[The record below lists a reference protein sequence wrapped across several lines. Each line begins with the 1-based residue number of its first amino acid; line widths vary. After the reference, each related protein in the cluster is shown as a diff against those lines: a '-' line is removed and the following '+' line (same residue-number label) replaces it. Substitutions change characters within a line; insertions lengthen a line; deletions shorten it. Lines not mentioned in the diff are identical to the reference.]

1 MTGRDQFVLR
11 TVEERGVKFIRLW
24 FVDVLGLLKSFSI
37 PVSELESALQDGVG
51 LDGSSLE
58 GASRLREHDVIA
70 YPDPRTFQVLP
81 WRPDSIVARMFCDVR
96 QPDHA
101 PFGGDSRATL
111 RRVLEHAAALGY
123 TMQVGCEVEFFI
135 FGPLGT
141 NGAVPTTLDDGAY
154 FDLTPL
160 DVGSDFRRR
169 TIDYLEQMGIP
180 VKASHH
186 EAAPSQHEIQLA
198 HTDALS
204 MADAVMTFRIAVK
217 EAAHELGAYATFMPK
232 PLADHPGSGMHLH
245 VSLFEGDRNAFHDAD
260 LETPL
265 SPAGRAFLAGV
276 LAHARELT
284 ARDEPV
290 DQLLPAAGDRL
301 RGPRARLLDAARCR
315 RARARAVAAAGQRG
329 EHALRA
335 ALARSRPAIPTWCS
349 RSCSRPGCAGSSA
362 AMSCRPR
369 RPTTR
374 RAARARL
381 PLDLREATD
390 LFDASELA
398 RETLGDRLCD
408 VFVANKRRELDDER
422 RTVTEFDRSRYLRL
436 L

>member
-1 MTGRDQFVLR
+1 M
-11 TVEERGVKFIRLW
+11 KFIRLW

-37 PVSELESALQDGVG
+37 PVSELEPALDEGVG

-70 YPDPRTFQVLP
+70 HPDPRTFQVLP
-81 WRPDSIVARMFCDVR
+81 WRPDSIVSRMFCEVR
-96 QPDHA
+96 QPDGE
-101 PFGGDSRATL
+101 PFGADSRLVL
-111 RRVLEHAAALGY
+111 RRVLEQASSLGY
-123 TMQVGCEVEFFI
+123 SMQVGCEVEFFI
-135 FGPLGT
+135 FAALGA
-141 NGAVPTTLDDGAY
+141 NGAKPEALDDGAY

-186 EAAPSQHEIQLA
+186 EVAPSQHEIQLA
-198 HTDALS
+198 HADALA
-204 MADAVMTFRIAVK
+204 MADAVTTFRIAVK

-232 PLADHPGSGMHLH
+232 PLEEHPGSGMHLH
-245 VSLFEGDRNAFHDAD
+245 ISLFEGERNAFHDSD
-260 LETPL
+260 GEQPL
-265 SPAGRAFLAGV
+265 SAAGRAFLAGV
-276 LAHARELT
+276 LAHACELT
-284 ARDEPV
+284 AVTNQWINSYRRLATGFEAPGTVSWTRRGAAALVRVPSRRPGRASGARFELRSPDPSCNAY
-290 DQLLPAAGDRL
+290 LALALILAAGL
-301 RGPRARLLDAARCR
+301 RGIERGYELQAESVDDAAEG
-315 RARARAVAAAGQRG
+315 V
-329 EHALRA
+329 
-335 ALARSRPAIPTWCS
+335 P
-349 RSCSRPGCAGSSA
+349 
-362 AMSCRPR
+362 
-369 RPTTR
+369 
-374 RAARARL
+374 L

-408 VFVANKRRELDDER
+408 VFVANKRRELAEER